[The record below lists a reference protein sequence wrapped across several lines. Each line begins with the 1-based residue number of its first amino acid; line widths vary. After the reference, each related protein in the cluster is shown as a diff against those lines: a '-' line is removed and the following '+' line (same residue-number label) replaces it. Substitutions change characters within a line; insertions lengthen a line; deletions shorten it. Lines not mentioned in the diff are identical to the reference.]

1 MWHNVQSKTAHTAKH
16 KSGTKKGMRVMELL
30 EVHNLSKHY
39 KNFNLDNIDFA
50 LPKGFIMGYVGQNG
64 AGKSTTLNLITNL
77 CKSTA
82 GEIYV
87 DGITCDDDT
96 VRYKESIGYIGD
108 EFYYPDSFTIKNIRG
123 ILKNFYN
130 TFSVEKFDEML
141 DKWKLTDKMKVKDFS
156 RGMKVK
162 LMFASVLARD
172 TKLLVLD
179 EATNGLDPVVRV
191 EVLRLLQEY
200 IADGERSV
208 IFSTHILS
216 DLEQIADY
224 IYFIDD
230 GRKVL
235 YDSKDELLE
244 SYLLV
249 KGERRALTPQLA
261 REMIGITDNAYGFEA
276 ILPSDRADMLTK
288 EFLFEKPTID
298 EIVIHY
304 IHDKAQNR
312 KGA

>member
-1 MWHNVQSKTAHTAKH
+1 
-16 KSGTKKGMRVMELL
+16 MELL
-30 EVHNLSKHY
+30 EVRNVSKHY
-39 KNFNLDNIDFA
+39 KNFSLENIDFV
-50 LPKGFIMGYVGQNG
+50 LPKGYIMGYVGQNG

-77 CKSTA
+77 CKCSE

-87 DGITCDDDT
+87 DGITCISDAI
-96 VRYKESIGYIGD
+96 RYKESIGYIGD
-108 EFYYPDSFTIKNIRG
+108 EFCYPANFTVRNIRG
-123 ILKNFYN
+123 ILKNLYP
-130 TFSVEKFDEML
+130 TFSVSKFDEL
-141 DKWKLTDKMKVKDFS
+141 LCGWKLSEKMKVKDFS

-191 EVLRLLQEY
+191 DVLKLLQEY

-224 IYFIDD
+224 IFFIHD

-235 YDSKDELLE
+235 YDAKDELLE
-244 SYLLV
+244 NYLLV
-249 KGERRALTPQLA
+249 KGERRAISTQLQK
-261 REMIGITDNAYGFEA
+261 ELIGIIDNAYGFEA
-276 ILPSDRADMLTK
+276 ILPSERADLLTS
-288 EFLFEKPTID
+288 EFHFEKPTID
-298 EIVIHY
+298 EIVVHY
-304 IHDKAQNR
+304 IKNME
-312 KGA
+312 

>member
-1 MWHNVQSKTAHTAKH
+1 
-16 KSGTKKGMRVMELL
+16 MELL
-30 EVHNLSKHY
+30 EVRNVSKHY
-39 KNFNLDNIDFA
+39 KNFSLENIDFV

-77 CKSTA
+77 CKCSE

-87 DGITCDDDT
+87 DGITCISDAI
-96 VRYKESIGYIGD
+96 RYKESIGYIGD
-108 EFYYPDSFTIKNIRG
+108 EFYYPPNFTVRNIRG
-123 ILKNFYN
+123 ILKNLYP
-130 TFSVEKFDEML
+130 TFSVSKFDEL
-141 DKWKLTDKMKVKDFS
+141 LREWKLSEKMKVKDFS

-191 EVLRLLQEY
+191 DVLKLLQEY

-224 IYFIDD
+224 IYFIHD

-235 YDSKDELLE
+235 HDAKDELLE
-244 SYLLV
+244 NYLLV
-249 KGERRALTPQLA
+249 KGERRALSPHLQKEL
-261 REMIGITDNAYGFEA
+261 IGIIDNAYGFEA
-276 ILPSDRADMLTK
+276 ILPSERADLLTN
-288 EFLFEKPTID
+288 ELHFEKPTID
-298 EIVIHY
+298 EIVVHY
-304 IHDKAQNR
+304 IKNME
-312 KGA
+312 

>member
-1 MWHNVQSKTAHTAKH
+1 
-16 KSGTKKGMRVMELL
+16 MELL
-30 EVHNLSKHY
+30 EVHNISKHY
-39 KNFNLDNIDFA
+39 KNFSLENIDFV
-50 LPKGFIMGYVGQNG
+50 LPKGYIMGYVGQNG
-64 AGKSTTLNLITNL
+64 AGKSTTLDLITNL
-77 CKSTA
+77 RKCAA

-87 DGITCDDDT
+87 DGITYNEDA
-96 VRYKESIGYIGD
+96 VRYKECIGYIGD
-108 EFYYPDSFTIKNIRG
+108 AFYYPENFTIKNIRG
-123 ILKNFYN
+123 ILKNFYS
-130 TFSVEKFDEML
+130 TFSVEKFNEL
-141 DKWKLTDKMKVKDFS
+141 LQKWKLSDKLKVKDFS

-191 EVLRLLQEY
+191 EVLKLLQEY

-235 YDSKDELLE
+235 YDAKDELLE
-244 SYLLV
+244 NYLLV
-249 KGERRALTPQLA
+249 KGERRAVTPQIAKEL
-261 REMIGITDNAYGFEA
+261 IGITDNAYGFEA
-276 ILPSDRADMLTK
+276 ILPSDRANLLTK

-298 EIVIHY
+298 EIVVHY
-304 IHDKAQNR
+304 IQDKNEV
-312 KGA
+312 

>member
-1 MWHNVQSKTAHTAKH
+1 
-16 KSGTKKGMRVMELL
+16 MRLVMELL
-30 EVHNLSKHY
+30 EVRNVSKHY
-39 KNFNLDNIDFA
+39 KNFRLENIDFV
-50 LPKGFIMGYVGQNG
+50 LPKGYIMGYVGQNG
-64 AGKSTTLNLITNL
+64 AGKSTTLNLIINL
-77 CKSTA
+77 CKCTE

-87 DGITCDDDT
+87 DGTTCDEHA

-108 EFYYPDSFTIKNIRG
+108 EFYYPDNFTVRDIRG
-123 ILKNFYN
+123 ILRDFYPS
-130 TFSVEKFDEML
+130 FSVEKFDKLLKE
-141 DKWKLTDKMKVKDFS
+141 WKLSEKMKVKDFS

-191 EVLRLLQEY
+191 DVLKLLQEY

-224 IYFIDD
+224 IYFIHD

-235 YDSKDELLE
+235 YDAKDELLE

-249 KGERRALTPQLA
+249 KGERREVSPQLQK
-261 REMIGITDNAYGFEA
+261 ELIGIIDNAYGFEA
-276 ILPSDRADMLTK
+276 VLPSERADLLTNA
-288 EFLFEKPTID
+288 FHFEKPSID

-304 IHDKAQNR
+304 IKAIEQGK

>member
-1 MWHNVQSKTAHTAKH
+1 
-16 KSGTKKGMRVMELL
+16 MELL
-30 EVHNLSKHY
+30 EVRNLSKHY
-39 KNFNLDNIDFA
+39 KNFSLENINFV
-50 LPKGFIMGYVGQNG
+50 LPKGYIMGYVGQNG
-64 AGKSTTLNLITNL
+64 AGKSTTLNMITNI
-77 CKSTA
+77 CKCSE

-87 DGITCDDDT
+87 DGITCDEDA

-108 EFYYPDSFTIKNIRG
+108 EFYYPPDFTVKNVRG
-123 ILKNFYN
+123 ILRGYYP
-130 TFSVEKFDEML
+130 TFSEDRFHEML
-141 DKWKLTDKMKVKDFS
+141 QRWKLSEKMKVKDFS

-179 EATNGLDPVVRV
+179 EATNGLDPVVRL
-191 EVLRLLQEY
+191 EMLKLLQEY

-224 IYFIDD
+224 IYFIHD

-235 YDSKDELLE
+235 YDAKDELLE
-244 SYLLV
+244 NYLLV
-249 KGERRALTPQLA
+249 KGERSAVSAELQKEL
-261 REMIGITDNAYGFEA
+261 IGVIDNAYGFEA
-276 ILPSDRADMLTK
+276 ILPGDKAELLTSG
-288 EFLFEKPTID
+288 FHFEKPNID

-304 IHDKAQNR
+304 IKDREDK
-312 KGA
+312 KGV

>member
-1 MWHNVQSKTAHTAKH
+1 
-16 KSGTKKGMRVMELL
+16 MELL
-30 EVHNLSKHY
+30 EVRNISKHY
-39 KNFNLDNIDFA
+39 KNFSLENIDFV
-50 LPKGFIMGYVGQNG
+50 LPKGYIMGYVGQNG

-77 CKSTA
+77 CKCSE

-87 DGITCDDDT
+87 DGITCISDA

-108 EFYYPDSFTIKNIRG
+108 EFYYPANFTERNIRG
-123 ILKNFYN
+123 ILKNLYP
-130 TFSVEKFDEML
+130 TFSVSKFDEL
-141 DKWKLTDKMKVKDFS
+141 LHEWKLSEKMKVKDFS

-191 EVLRLLQEY
+191 DVLKLLQEY

-208 IFSTHILS
+208 IFSTHILI

-224 IYFIDD
+224 IYFIHD

-235 YDSKDELLE
+235 HDAKDELLE
-244 SYLLV
+244 NYLLV
-249 KGERRALTPQLA
+249 KGERRAISPQLQK
-261 REMIGITDNAYGFEA
+261 ELIGIIDNAYGFEA
-276 ILPSDRADMLTK
+276 ILPSERADRLTS
-288 EFLFEKPTID
+288 EFHFEKPTID
-298 EIVIHY
+298 EIVVHY
-304 IHDKAQNR
+304 IKNME
-312 KGA
+312 